1 MSALQKRAITDGAIC
16 KHYQLYISIHCIL
29 CTVYCVCYRKE
40 ERTQTG
46 SPLPAQQKRGAYT
59 DRVTTTG
66 TTEKKSVHRQSHHY
80 RHYKKEECTRTES
93 PLPALQKRR
102 AYTDRIP
109 ATGTTEKNI
118 NRRRHHYQHNLKC
131 LKEGEGHGKK
141 VWKRACWSS
150 LIICDVQCNQYVRV
164 MCSKNS
170 IYIYIYIYI

>member
-66 TTEKKSVHRQSHHY
+66 TTKKKSVHGQNPHYRHYRKEERTDIIPTTGTTEKKSVHRQGHCY
-80 RHYKKEECTRTES
+80 RHYRKEERTQTES

-102 AYTDRIP
+102 VYTDRIP
-109 ATGTTEKNI
+109 TTGTTEKKSVHRQNP
-118 NRRRHHYQHNLKC
+118 RYRHYR
-131 LKEGEGHGKK
+131 KE
-141 VWKRACWSS
+141 
-150 LIICDVQCNQYVRV
+150 Y
-164 MCSKNS
+164 
-170 IYIYIYIYI
+170 